1 MWGGGRVCDSGFS
14 WESKATVVL
23 TMVARVASQP
33 GEPMGMVLERLF
45 PCFPS
50 LLSAF

>member
-1 MWGGGRVCDSGFS
+1 MPEVPGADGALQQFQLGWGGRLRNSGFS

-33 GEPMGMVLERLF
+33 EKSV
-45 PCFPS
+45 
-50 LLSAF
+50 